1 MASSRSKP
9 RFRSQHHELG
19 RSKSSFA
26 SSFKSNRGMG
36 DTQTSMRRTKG
47 KGFKKF
53 GGKKGFI
60 EPEPPKKAIDRDKRF
75 EMFTELRETLLEIE
89 SRGPNLQMIIDM

>member
-1 MASSRSKP
+1 
-9 RFRSQHHELG
+9 
-19 RSKSSFA
+19 
-26 SSFKSNRGMG
+26 
-36 DTQTSMRRTKG
+36 MRKTKG

-53 GGKKGFI
+53 GGKKSFV
-60 EPEPPKKAIDRDKRF
+60 EPELPKKAIDRDKRF